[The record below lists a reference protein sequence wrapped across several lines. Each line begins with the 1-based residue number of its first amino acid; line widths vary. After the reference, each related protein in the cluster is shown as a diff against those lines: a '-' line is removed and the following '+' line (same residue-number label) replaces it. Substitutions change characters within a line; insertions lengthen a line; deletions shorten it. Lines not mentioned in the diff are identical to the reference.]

1 MISAVVAGAVVV
13 SVVAKIGCMATATAS
28 TRLLLCV
35 RMLALEQ
42 QVHFHVKD
50 GEHLVGVGGEEPV
63 QLGIVLE
70 HVLAVKLEHKRGLF
84 HLRNE

>member
-1 MISAVVAGAVVV
+1 
-13 SVVAKIGCMATATAS
+13 
-28 TRLLLCV
+28 
-35 RMLALEQ
+35 MLALEQ

-70 HVLAVKLEHKRGLF
+70 YVLAVKLEHKRGLF